1 MTTINSTDNPSTYID
16 RFSWQRM
23 WDFGNLFSNS
33 LKRQLLVYG
42 LLSLISAIFCLLP
55 LSAATQMGLF
65 SMFGSVLGFAYYLSP
80 LVLSKWGDTRMVMN
94 MTPALPI
101 EKFLFFMIY
110 FLILLPIVVF
120 LPTLIAQYF
129 YLKIPAVQ
137 TVQMLKVL
145 KLSFEYE
152 YTISKFV
159 DGGAIVLSCFYVVLN
174 CNGNRTLKGVLA
186 VLGILFGLGIVGAI
200 CGFVMGFHDGYGGY
214 AYPDALGMENIL
226 QSLRMPTTVLD
237 IFFAIASIILMWLC
251 YRRLAHPK
259 V

>member
-1 MTTINSTDNPSTYID
+1 MTSTEIISSEID
-16 RFSWQRM
+16 RFSWARV
-23 WDFGNLFSNS
+23 WDFGNIFGHS

-42 LLSLISAIFCLLP
+42 LLSLLSAIFCLLP
-55 LSAATQMGLF
+55 LSAATQMGLY
-65 SMFGSVLGFAYYLSP
+65 SMFGSGLGFAYYLSP

-110 FLILLPIVVF
+110 FLVILPIVVF

-152 YTISKFV
+152 YNTISKFV
-159 DGGAIVLSCFYVVLN
+159 EGGAIVLSCFYVVLN
-174 CNGNRTLKGVLA
+174 CNGNRTLKGVLV

-226 QSLRMPTTVLD
+226 QSLRMPIIVLN
-237 IFFAIASIILMWLC
+237 IFFAIVSIILMWLC